1 MNGLRGLEPFRVYGI
16 LSDCTTFEFFA
27 YDGTKFYRDDPMTLS
42 NENLRGVPS
51 DLYLDAMG
59 RG

>member
-1 MNGLRGLEPFRVYGI
+1 MNGLRGLEPFRIYSI
-16 LSDCTTFEFFA
+16 LSDYTTFEFFV